1 MVMPSANSWTTL
13 TEQVQLPDS
22 ERMEMSDCNQWT
34 HSQRCGLLK
43 SALMQKDQEDKEPLH
58 VWHQTHQMAEVLSQQ
73 SLLMDLISRI
83 RAAKRSP
90 CTSDLAQEWSQPI
103 IHQNQVKTLL
113 GEVLRILEDMTLSMP
128 PVGDDLFTT
137 SISICRISS

>member
-1 MVMPSANSWTTL
+1 MVLVKSKSKLLETLSYTLLMVMPSANSWTML

-22 ERMEMSDCNQWT
+22 EQMEMSDCNQWT

-73 SLLMDLISRI
+73 SLLMDL
-83 RAAKRSP
+83 K
-90 CTSDLAQEWSQPI
+90 
-103 IHQNQVKTLL
+103 
-113 GEVLRILEDMTLSMP
+113 
-128 PVGDDLFTT
+128 
-137 SISICRISS
+137 